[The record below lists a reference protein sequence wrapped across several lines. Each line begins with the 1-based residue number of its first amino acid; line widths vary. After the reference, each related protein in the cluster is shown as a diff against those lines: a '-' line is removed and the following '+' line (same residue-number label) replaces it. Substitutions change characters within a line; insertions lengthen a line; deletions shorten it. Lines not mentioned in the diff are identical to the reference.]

1 MAKLVLDTCSWIEL
15 AKPKFSTVL
24 DELET
29 QIKHGIT
36 VIISCDLII
45 EEWERNKKRIISS
58 IQNSIKDYSKSAI
71 NISNYLPEKE
81 KEDLLKILEKYRD
94 SESEQV
100 RLAELHFSRVEIL
113 INSSTKYEVSDSLK
127 LEIMERG
134 IKKEVPFHNS
144 KNNIND
150 ALIYF
155 GAVDYVKG
163 NYVIANDLIFVTQ
176 NINEFSDPKD
186 RTLIHPDL
194 KEIGVH
200 YSTNLADALKMR
212 KEVIDELDEYNE
224 YRFEMWVDVQTDIMR
239 GK

>member
-45 EEWERNKKRIISS
+45 EEWERNKERIIYN

-71 NISNYLPEKE
+71 NISNYLPKKE
-81 KEDLLKILEKYRD
+81 KDDLLKILEKYRD
-94 SESEQV
+94 SEIEQV
-100 RLAELHFSRVEIL
+100 KLAELHFNRVEKL
-113 INSSTKYEVSDSLK
+113 INSSIKYEISNDLK
-127 LEIMERG
+127 LEIIEKG
-134 IKKEVPFHNS
+134 IKREVPFHNS

-155 GAVDYVKG
+155 GAVDYVKE

-176 NINEFSDPKD
+176 NTNEFSDPND
-186 RTLIHPDL
+186 RKQIHPDL
-194 KEIGVH
+194 KDISVY

-212 KEVIDELDEYNE
+212 NEIIDELDEYNE
-224 YRFEMWVDVQTDIMR
+224 YRFEMWVDMQTDIMR